1 MLTCLVKGG
10 LGNQLF
16 QIYTLL
22 SYAITYDINWYIL
35 YTPTIGNRP
44 SYWNNVFSKLSVHLR
59 KYHVSNLFIIDE
71 KQLPIYHPD
80 SIKPILTKNNILLNG
95 YFQNYTYF
103 EHTSKRISDVLNIP
117 QLCSNAYTKYSYDYK
132 STTSI
137 HFRYGD
143 YKLLSDH
150 FNILE
155 YVYYYNAI
163 SYILQNETPISIT
176 TNILIFYE
184 ASDYQQVS
192 DIINRLKQHTLMATL
207 NFIYIDTNIP
217 DYEQIFIMSNCNNN
231 IIANSTFS
239 WWGAYFN
246 VNPTPIVCY
255 PSVWYRHKLA
265 HTDISKFYLPTWTC
279 IESNA

>member
-1 MLTCLVKGG
+1 MLTCSLKGG

-22 SYAITYDINWYIL
+22 SYAITYNINWYIL
-35 YTPTIGNRP
+35 HTPSIGNRP
-44 SYWNNVFSKLSVHLR
+44 SYWTNIFSKLSLYLR
-59 KYHVSNLFIIDE
+59 KYHISKLILIDE
-71 KQLPIYHPD
+71 KQLQTYQPN
-80 SIKPILTKNNILLNG
+80 SIGYILTKNNIILTG
-95 YFQNYTYF
+95 YFQNYKYF
-103 EHTSKRISDVLNIP
+103 EQTSKRISDVLNIP
-117 QLCSNAYTKYSYDYK
+117 QLSSNAYTKYSYDYK

-143 YKLLSDH
+143 YLLLRDYY
-150 FNILE
+150 NILE
-155 YVYYYNAI
+155 YDYYYNAI

-176 TNILIFYE
+176 ANILIFYE
-184 ASDYQQVS
+184 ASDYDKVS
-192 DIINRLKQHTLMATL
+192 DIINRLKQNTLMSTL

-217 DYEQIFIMSNCNNN
+217 DYDQIFIMSNCKNN

-255 PSVWYRHKLA
+255 PSIWYRHKLA
-265 HTDISKFYLPTWTC
+265 HTDTSGLYLPTWTC